1 MGSTRSATITTA
13 LAVGAVTL
21 VATAST
27 AFAGEATDAAAD
39 AAGTTTTTTTT
50 TTGYHP
56 VPAIFIL
63 GITCVVIGICL
74 WFVFRY
80 HQQLLAT
87 IDHAVKAGAAG
98 PISAEDHGVGV
109 QSREVTDGGVT
120 ITGPSTAVSGE
131 EVTFTADGLTGGET
145 LAWTV
150 SGDVGADPAAG
161 GDATFTT
168 RFATAGTATV
178 ALDLVGG
185 TAPAPLTV
193 TVTAPA
199 SAPTTGAKGVVLPF
213 VVRNW
218 GRLVVVLFGA
228 GLVGCLM
235 ALGVIGSEGGV
246 ALLGALLGVG
256 AATAAPATGAAPSSH
271 GGADDTE

>member
-1 MGSTRSATITTA
+1 MGSTRARCA
-13 LAVGAVTL
+13 AAVAVTSVTL
-21 VATAST
+21 FVTATT
-27 AFAGEATDAAAD
+27 AFAGEAPDPAAAAD
-39 AAGTTTTTTTT
+39 AGERTTTTTTT

-63 GITCVVIGICL
+63 GLTCVVIALCL

-87 IDHAVKAGAAG
+87 IDKAVARGAAG

-109 QSREVTDGGVT
+109 QSREVAGGVK
-120 ITGPSTAVSGE
+120 ITGPST
-131 EVTFTADGLTGGET
+131 VTTGAQAMFTADGLSGGET
-145 LAWTV
+145 LSWTV
-150 SGDVGADPAAG
+150 DGDVGADPAAG
-161 GDATFTT
+161 GDQTFTT
-168 RFATAGTATV
+168 TFAKAGTATV

-185 TAPAPLTV
+185 TAPPPLTV

-199 SAPTTGAKGVVLPF
+199 VDGAKGVVLPF

-228 GLVGCLM
+228 GLVGSLM
-235 ALGVIGSEGGV
+235 VLGVIGSEGGV

-256 AATAAPATGAAPSSH
+256 AATAAPATGATP
-271 GGADDTE
+271 GATDGAGENG